1 MEDNT
6 ELILRPFN
14 FGATKSYEEHSGVGK
29 NTNVKGKSCYL
40 NDETLNGKITYIQ
53 SNAYTGRKQ
62 TDDKITYIGKYL
74 ARDKLAL
81 PIFDR
86 LAKANCEK
94 WKTINVEDIKKQIV
108 TELKKNHKS
117 DPNLAD
123 TIEYINQRFMFNV
136 NISGTPYIA
145 TEIVT
150 VANVTS
156 NTQVPITR
164 ETCTA
169 DHKCSYQVESGQTN
183 IVEVLAYEA
192 FNLNTC

>member
-1 MEDNT
+1 MENNT

-74 ARDKLAL
+74 GRDKLAI
-81 PIFDR
+81 PAFDR
-86 LAKANCEK
+86 LAKANCQQ
-94 WKTINVEDIKKQIV
+94 WKTSSIEDIKKQIV
-108 TELKKNHKS
+108 DDLKKNNAS
-117 DPNLAD
+117 NPDLAE
-123 TIEYINQRFMFNV
+123 TIDYVNSRFMFNV

-145 TEIVT
+145 T
-150 VANVTS
+150 
-156 NTQVPITR
+156 
-164 ETCTA
+164 
-169 DHKCSYQVESGQTN
+169 
-183 IVEVLAYEA
+183 
-192 FNLNTC
+192 